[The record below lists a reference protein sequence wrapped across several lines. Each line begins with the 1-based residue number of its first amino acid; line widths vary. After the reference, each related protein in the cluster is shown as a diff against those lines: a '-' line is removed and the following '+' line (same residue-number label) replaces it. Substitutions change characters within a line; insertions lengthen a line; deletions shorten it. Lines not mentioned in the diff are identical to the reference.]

1 MSVVLGG
8 CHQTPSPN
16 CCRHPRSQERLR
28 ECDRR
33 PQSPHRLR
41 WPPSSRRPWV
51 SRHHALAFAVLAAK
65 NPSHLVSPQKQK
77 RSPFVG
83 LQEPP
88 APGQGPMSLPVD
100 ALPRN
105 SVPGLASSG
114 RSPCHFGWLKNNSRR
129 NGHVP
134 GEPCSFRETRSFLCY
149 DHVHRD
155 VIRLRVDRQERLL
168 SIAHPQLEWRV
179 FHRCERQVEETTSI
193 PQAITSPVE
202 ANDGRDNYIGPRFPR
217 CLQAP

>member
-1 MSVVLGG
+1 VLREGAAAYRFATKNEL
-8 CHQTPSPN
+8 HLTL
-16 CCRHPRSQERLR
+16 RHPRWQERLR

-114 RSPCHFGWLKNNSRR
+114 RSPCHFGWLKITR
-129 NGHVP
+129 GAMVM
-134 GEPCSFRETRSFLCY
+134 FR
-149 DHVHRD
+149 
-155 VIRLRVDRQERLL
+155 
-168 SIAHPQLEWRV
+168 A
-179 FHRCERQVEETTSI
+179 
-193 PQAITSPVE
+193 SP
-202 ANDGRDNYIGPRFPR
+202 AS
-217 CLQAP
+217 